1 MSTGEFGAWLA
12 FRADGG
18 SVKELDHGSWGT
30 AAVVRK
36 TRYTP
41 EGRESVAKLLARAPS
56 LLRERDELREVLTA
70 LFEQCVM
77 VHKHWG
83 DGNNVKE
90 ADAAIDRARAVL
102 SKVTP

>member
-30 AAVVRK
+30 AAVVSK

-56 LLRERDELREVLTA
+56 LLRERDELREA
-70 LFEQCVM
+70 LERLLRASEEGGF
-77 VHKHWG
+77 W
-83 DGNNVKE
+83 D
-90 ADAAIDRARAVL
+90 ADAAAEAARAVL